1 MNRPLLG
8 SSSPVRLPT
17 GRLSARTPNSAGFS
31 VHGALTATSRLCGAR
46 AARLNWP
53 GPAAFLKSATMHSQT
68 RCCVRGTARLS
79 LSFTPAMNRYGNLET
94 LKHST
99 VLAVAA
105 LEIVG
110 TRNAETVERGR
121 LLDTKIQTSCSMEGI
136 TNAGG

>member
-1 MNRPLLG
+1 M
-8 SSSPVRLPT
+8 
-17 GRLSARTPNSAGFS
+17 
-31 VHGALTATSRLCGAR
+31 
-46 AARLNWP
+46 
-53 GPAAFLKSATMHSQT
+53 
-68 RCCVRGTARLS
+68 
-79 LSFTPAMNRYGNLET
+79 PAMNRYGNPET

-110 TRNAETVERGR
+110 TRNSEIVERGR